1 MEETMTDDDR
11 IEEGG
16 GIEAS
21 DGTREIE
28 AIVEDD
34 PTALERHIERV
45 HRGLESADVHER
57 MDAGRTVRIAA
68 EGDPEVIS
76 PHLDTVGTLLADEN
90 GSIQHSGAVAIA
102 ELAEHDPEAVIETVP
117 ALIRLL
123 DETVAPAIEMAS
135 IRALTRVGEFSP
147 EAITDADG
155 IVAERLR
162 NATPPIRRVIV
173 TVFASAVI
181 EAPSEFPATV
191 AAIEEALADDS
202 GTLRSYAAAAISLVA
217 SADRSVLS
225 SFDAVLDRVETL
237 EARLDA
243 QPWHHDENVAEA
255 AGRLRSLANGDQV

>member
-1 MEETMTDDDR
+1 MTDDEP
-11 IEEGG
+11 IE
-16 GIEAS
+16 
-21 DGTREIE
+21 T
-28 AIVEDD
+28 IVSDD
-34 PTALERHIERV
+34 PRALDRHIDDVR
-45 HRGLESADVHER
+45 RGLESADAHER

-68 EGDPEVIS
+68 EGDPEVVS
-76 PHLDTVGTLLADEN
+76 PHLDTVVELLSDEN
-90 GSIQHSGAVAIA
+90 GSIQHSAAVALA

-123 DETVAPAIEMAS
+123 DATVAPAIEMGA
-135 IRALTRVGEFSP
+135 IRALTRVGEVSP
-147 EAITDADG
+147 RAIANVDP
-155 IVAERLR
+155 IVAERLGT
-162 NATPPIRRVIV
+162 ATPPIQRVIV

-191 AAIEEALADDS
+191 AAIEETLTDDAE
-202 GTLRSYAAAAISLVA
+202 TLRSYAAAAISLVA
-217 SADRSVLS
+217 SADPDALS